1 MRNTR
6 IYVDQPLSC
15 GLEVSL
21 DSMTSKYL
29 GSVLR
34 LTAGDVVTLFNGEGG
49 EFEATIQAAAKKIVT
64 LLVGDY
70 IEANRESP
78 LGVHLGIGLSRGDRM
93 DWVIQKS
100 TEVGVTEITPLI
112 TQRSE
117 VKLIHSRVQKKLSHW
132 RKISVSACEQSRRTK
147 IPRINPPL
155 DISRWIDTIRPGK
168 RIVLNHQSQ
177 QNISNFKNDYEVLS
191 VSLLVGPEG
200 GLTAE
205 EVQLA
210 NHAKFDDMS
219 LGPRI
224 LRTETAPVVAISLIQ
239 GLWGDFS

>member
-6 IYVDQPLSC
+6 IYVDQPLLC

-21 DSMTSKYL
+21 DGMTSKYL

-34 LTAGDVVTLFNGEGG
+34 LAAGDSVTLFNGEGG
-49 EFEATIQAAAKKIVT
+49 EFEATIQATVKKIIT

-70 IEANRESP
+70 MEINRESP
-78 LGVHLGIGLSRGDRM
+78 LAIHLGIGLSRGDRM
-93 DWVIQKS
+93 DWAIQKS

-155 DISRWIDTIRPGK
+155 DISCWIDTIGSGK
-168 RIVLNHQSQ
+168 RIVLNHQGQ
-177 QNISNFKNDYEVLS
+177 QSISNFKNDDGVSS
-191 VSLLVGPEG
+191 VSLLIGPEG
-200 GLTAE
+200 GLTPE

-210 NHAKFDDMS
+210 NHAKFDDLS

-224 LRTETAPVVAISLIQ
+224 LRTETAPVVTISLIQ
-239 GLWGDFS
+239 ALWGDFS